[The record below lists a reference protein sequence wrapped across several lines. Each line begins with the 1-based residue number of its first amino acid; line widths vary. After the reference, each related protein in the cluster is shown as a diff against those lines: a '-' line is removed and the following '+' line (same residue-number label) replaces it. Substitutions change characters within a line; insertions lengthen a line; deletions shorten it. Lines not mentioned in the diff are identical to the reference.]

1 MGAFNMSDAGFGT
14 SAGGRNLTAAL
25 NPMSPGGLNPQN
37 THLPTL
43 AWAAI
48 FVVAAFVLYH
58 FVLKGKR

>member
-1 MGAFNMSDAGFGT
+1 MSDAGFGT
-14 SAGGRNLTAAL
+14 SAGGRNLTNAL
-25 NPMSPGGLNPQN
+25 NPLSPGGMNPAN

-48 FVVAAFVLYH
+48 IVVAAFAVYH